1 MSAPPTLQTEPAAR
15 VQADPK
21 RSVLARVRAIDP
33 RAYVV
38 YVAFLLILAFFAV
51 TLSNDG
57 FLTSENLLNIVKQT
71 APISVMA
78 VGMVFVLSAG
88 EIDLSIGSVV
98 ALSALVAAVV
108 LRDVGLVAGIA
119 AGLGTGIVVGIV
131 NGLFVTALRL
141 PSFLVTLATMGL
153 ISGLARSITNLE
165 SVAVTDQT
173 FANAF
178 GSGDLGPIPSLIL
191 WTLGVVLV
199 GHFVYR
205 HRRFGA
211 HVVATGDNTAA
222 ARVTGIRV
230 NRVKLAVLVGSA
242 TLAALAGLLYAGR
255 LQGANYNLGS
265 SDLLLVIAAVVIGG
279 TRLFGGSGTVVGALV
294 GSLIM
299 GMLNNGLILM
309 GLSSSEQLIAQGVL
323 LLLAISLTLREPKA

>member
-1 MSAPPTLQTEPAAR
+1 MSAPPTLQTEPSPR
-15 VQADPK
+15 VEADPK
-21 RSVLARVRAIDP
+21 RSALARVRAIDP

-38 YVAFLLILAFFAV
+38 YVAFLLILVFFAV

-57 FLTSENLLNIVKQT
+57 FLTSPNLLNIVKQT

-98 ALSALVAAVV
+98 ALSALVASVV
-108 LRDVGLVAGIA
+108 LRDVGLIPGIA
-119 AGLGTGIVVGIV
+119 AGLGTGVVVGLV
-131 NGLFVTALRL
+131 NGIFVTALRL

-165 SVAVTDQT
+165 SVAVTNQT

-178 GSGDLGPIPSLIL
+178 GSGDLGPFPSLIL

-211 HVVATGDNTAA
+211 HVLATGDNTAA

>member
-1 MSAPPTLQTEPAAR
+1 MAG
-15 VQADPK
+15 
-21 RSVLARVRAIDP
+21 P
-33 RAYVV
+33 RGYVV
-38 YVAFLLILAFFAV
+38 YVAFLLILAFFAI
-51 TLSNDG
+51 TLADDG
-57 FLTSENLLNIVKQT
+57 FLTSQNLLNIAKQT

-78 VGMVFVLSAG
+78 VATVFVLSAG

-98 ALSALVAAVV
+98 ALSALVCGVV

-119 AGLGTGIVVGIV
+119 AGLGTGLAVGMV
-131 NGLFVTALRL
+131 NGLFVTVLRL

-153 ISGLARSITNLE
+153 VAGLARSITDLKA
-165 SVAVTDQT
+165 VAVFDET
-173 FANAF
+173 FVAVF
-178 GSGDLGPIPSLIL
+178 GSGDVGPIPSLLL
-191 WTLGVVLV
+191 WTLGAVAV

-211 HVVATGDNTAA
+211 HVLATGDNAAA

-230 NRVKLAVLVGSA
+230 DRVKLAVLVLSA
-242 TLAALAGLLYAGR
+242 VAAALAGLLYTGR

-279 TRLFGGSGTVVGALV
+279 TRLFGGSGSVIGALV

-299 GMLNNGLILM
+299 GMLNNGLILA
-309 GLSSSEQLIAQGVL
+309 GLSASEQLVAQGVL
-323 LLLAISLTLREPKA
+323 LLLAISVTLREPRG

>member
-1 MSAPPTLQTEPAAR
+1 VSVPPTIETERAPAVR
-15 VQADPK
+15 TDPT
-21 RSVLARVRAIDP
+21 RSVRVRLRAIDP

-38 YVAFLLILAFFAV
+38 YLAFLLILVFFAA

-57 FLTSENLLNIVKQT
+57 FLTSANLLNILKQT

-119 AGLGTGIVVGIV
+119 AGLGTGIVVGAV
-131 NGLFVTALRL
+131 NGLFVTVLRL

-153 ISGLARSITNLE
+153 VGGLARSITNLE

-178 GSGDLGPIPSLIL
+178 GSGDVGPLPSLIL

-211 HVVATGDNTAA
+211 HVLAAGDNAAA